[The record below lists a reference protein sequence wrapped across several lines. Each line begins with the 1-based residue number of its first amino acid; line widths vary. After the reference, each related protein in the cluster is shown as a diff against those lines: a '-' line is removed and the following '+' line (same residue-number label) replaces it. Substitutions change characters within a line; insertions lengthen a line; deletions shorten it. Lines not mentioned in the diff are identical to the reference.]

1 MEESDT
7 VKFFFFFFYQIQIIL
22 SFLSDSQNWN
32 PKGTKFRQQKYQKLW
47 EFQQCLNIKQHKWQE
62 IQEI

>member
-22 SFLSDSQNWN
+22 FFLSDSQNWN
-32 PKGTKFRQQKYQKLW
+32 LKGTKFRQQKYQKLW
-47 EFQQCLNIKQHKWQE
+47 EFQQCLNIKQHKRQE